1 MSSESIHDAVSEI
14 TADVWN
20 RCLSA
25 DDATEQIIDL
35 LEDHAASKAREALES
50 AAAICDAD
58 AAAYADHIKRGESK
72 AAALRCLCV
81 AEGLADAIRAAIAK
95 ADGKS

>member
-1 MSSESIHDAVSEI
+1 MSTDICDAVAEI

-25 DDATEQIIDL
+25 DDATDRIIDL
-35 LEDHAASKAREALES
+35 LDDYADAMVREAFES

-58 AAAYADHIKRGESK
+58 AAAYADHIKRGENK
-72 AAALRCLCV
+72 ATALRCLCV
-81 AEGLADAIRAAIAK
+81 AEGLADAIRDHSAK
-95 ADGKS
+95 AEGKS